1 MMSSTTHYKYYFP
14 AFLWFVFILF
24 ATLSSTSTLEVLNW
38 KNFFSYDK
46 PIHMLLFGTQAY
58 LVIRG
63 ADKNA
68 LTINSKL
75 NLVVCLLT
83 ALFGASIEYL
93 QILLT
98 SSRSFD
104 YFDMLANA
112 IGALIAY
119 FVIKR
124 KFIKKAA

>member
-1 MMSSTTHYKYYFP
+1 MTSTTQYKYYFP
-14 AFLWFVFILF
+14 AVIWFVFILF

-38 KNFFSYDK
+38 QNVFSYDK

-63 ADKNA
+63 ANKNA
-68 LTINSKL
+68 LPITSRL
-75 NLVVCLLT
+75 NLLVCLLT

-93 QILLT
+93 QIILT

-104 YFDMLANA
+104 YFDMIANA

-124 KFIKKAA
+124 KFIKKVA

>member
-1 MMSSTTHYKYYFP
+1 MKSSTQFKFYIP
-14 AFLWFVFILF
+14 AILWFVFILF
-24 ATLSSTSTLEVLNW
+24 ATLSNTSTLEVLNW
-38 KNFFSYDK
+38 RNFFSYDK
-46 PIHMLLFGTQAY
+46 PIHMVLFGTQAY

-63 ADKNA
+63 ANKNA
-68 LTINSKL
+68 ITISPTL
-75 NLVVCLLT
+75 NFIVCFIT

-124 KFIKKAA
+124 KFIKKVA